1 MFLHLVE
8 TKDIALKDVVAIL
21 DINSFN
27 NAECNIEL
35 LRHALI
41 NGRVEKL
48 SDEESKSVII
58 ANVDGKQVVYFS
70 PVSSLTLYKRAY
82 IIDELNIL

>member
-8 TKDIALKDVVAIL
+8 TKDIALKDVIAIL
-21 DINSFN
+21 DIDSFN

-70 PVSSLTLYKRAY
+70 PFSSITLYKRAY
-82 IIDELNIL
+82 IVDELNIL

>member
-1 MFLHLVE
+1 MFLHFVE
-8 TKDIALKDVVAIL
+8 TKDIALKDVVTIL

-58 ANVDGKQVVYFS
+58 ASVDGKQVVYFS
-70 PVSSLTLYKRAY
+70 PISSITLYKRAH
-82 IIDELNIL
+82 IVDELNIL